1 MKGSYLGTS
10 YNDDQIEDQLKFCN
24 IYKKCSYVDMIDLAA
39 EALKTSKYR
48 LVSR

>member
-24 IYKKCSYVDMIDLAA
+24 AIYKNVVM
-39 EALKTSKYR
+39 
-48 LVSR
+48 